1 MAKLYAGKTGAI
13 AIGGKDVAH
22 MGSWSLSLE
31 QDIHEVISFGN
42 RFKEKVPTILDWTAS
57 ADGTA
62 DFDTESGQKELL
74 DAWLS
79 GEVVELKLQLDEV
92 TFFSGDAIVASL
104 DVDHSADGAGE
115 VSIELAGT
123 NAVVLTTDGGGA

>member
-1 MAKLYAGKTGAI
+1 MARLYAGKTGAI

-62 DFDTESGQKELL
+62 DFDTESGQKERRP
-74 DAWLS
+74 
-79 GEVVELKLQLDEV
+79 QC
-92 TFFSGDAIVASL
+92 
-104 DVDHSADGAGE
+104 
-115 VSIELAGT
+115 
-123 NAVVLTTDGGGA
+123 